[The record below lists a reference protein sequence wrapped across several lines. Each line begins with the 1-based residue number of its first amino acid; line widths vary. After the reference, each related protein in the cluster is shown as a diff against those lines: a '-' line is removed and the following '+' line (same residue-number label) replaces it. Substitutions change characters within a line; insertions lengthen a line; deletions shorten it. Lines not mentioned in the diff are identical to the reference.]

1 MAKSVSELTYRHKHA
16 DAAQT
21 SRLTWCRLL
30 LASLV
35 KVQMMHKKKEGSD
48 AHKMHT
54 NLVSEFGLEVGLV
67 RSLFY
72 TTPPIGIAQ
81 LIKAEESAVDPSL

>member
-1 MAKSVSELTYRHKHA
+1 
-16 DAAQT
+16 
-21 SRLTWCRLL
+21 
-30 LASLV
+30 
-35 KVQMMHKKKEGSD
+35 MMHKKKEGSD

-72 TTPPIGIAQ
+72 TTTPIDIAQ